1 MKQETLTGIVIDER
15 IELTTR
21 DICHA
26 CASSTEWVIELVEEG
41 VLEVEGETLESWR
54 FSGPTLSRAIRA
66 RRLQRDFDLNAP
78 GVALVLD
85 MMEEIERLRQ
95 RLRQFG

>member
-1 MKQETLTGIVIDER
+1 MKQEILTGVVIDER

-26 CASSTEWVIELVEEG
+26 CASSTEWVVELVQEG
-41 VLEVEGETLESWR
+41 VLEAEGQNAEAWR
-54 FSGPTLSRAIRA
+54 FSGASLSRAIRA

-85 MMEEIERLRQ
+85 MMEEIEHLRQ
-95 RLRQFG
+95 RLRQLG